1 MFLLV
6 YEDSD
11 INTTH
16 IFAMSLQDHATQMFL
31 VSYVDSYNNTTHIFA
46 M

>member
-16 IFAMSLQDHATQMFL
+16 IFAMSLQDHATQMFMM
-31 VSYVDSYNNTTHIFA
+31 SFEDGIIY
-46 M
+46 